1 MPIGPV
7 KFQQCKEMRNRSP
20 NIAVYYTEVVTRT
33 NCDHVQPDLFY
44 QRPTR
49 FSVDLSSY
57 TSRVFQRIIIHV
69 TKTFLFFILKTITL
83 FF

>member
-1 MPIGPV
+1 
-7 KFQQCKEMRNRSP
+7 MRNRSP

-69 TKTFLFFILKTITL
+69 TKTFFFFYFEDDYTIFL
-83 FF
+83 ELCASNS